1 MLRGE
6 GREEGCGDNRK
17 KTIDKVYVFHMLRL
31 MSHVLQGGGEGGGL
45 EGGAQKN
52 LLQHLG
58 ILISGVIECF

>member
-31 MSHVLQGGGEGGGL
+31 MSHVLQGEGRE
-45 EGGAQKN
+45 EGWGRCTEKSIAASWN
-52 LLQHLG
+52 PDVW
-58 ILISGVIECF
+58 SY